1 MKYTSPFNKNRF
13 TLTLKL
19 TSPLLPHAHIKTHKQ
34 THTHTH
40 MQTPNISY
48 GKIWQKVTQIL
59 KNIEK
64 QNHLIG
70 QLMFG
75 WHQ

>member
-1 MKYTSPFNKNRF
+1 MKYTSQSNKNRF
-13 TLTLKL
+13 ILTLKL
-19 TSPLLPHAHIKTHKQ
+19 TPLPPRSHKNTQ

-40 MQTPNISY
+40 IQTPNISY

-70 QLMFG
+70 KVMFG
-75 WHQ
+75 